1 MAKYR
6 CTTPGCGRQIFNPP
20 TASYK
25 CTNCGAIES
34 YVLVQKKIDNSLKNE
49 LTTLTKKTKNKKM

>member
-25 CTNCGAIES
+25 CPNCGAIDS
-34 YVLVQKKIDNSLKNE
+34 YVLVQKTIDNNLKNE
-49 LTTLTKKTKNKKM
+49 LITSTKINKNKNL